1 MNLDGWYINNL
12 VAKIHSHDVDL
23 LEKHFFRINIKAT
36 DDILHFS
43 YQYNLKIVGVARIN
57 ENESA

>member
-1 MNLDGWYINNL
+1 M
-12 VAKIHSHDVDL
+12 DL

-57 ENESA
+57 ENESAEDMANPWLKLFSSLGNILL